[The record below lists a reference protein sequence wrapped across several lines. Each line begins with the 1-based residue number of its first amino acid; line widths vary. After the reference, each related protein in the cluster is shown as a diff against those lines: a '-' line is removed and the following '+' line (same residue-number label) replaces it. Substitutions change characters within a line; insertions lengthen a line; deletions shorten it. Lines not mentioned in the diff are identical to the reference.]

1 MYAIDKSS
9 GSLNDCPA
17 IEFPH
22 GSGPRHGLFWKS
34 EGARFRFQ
42 QRADA
47 RTLLYTVSEIGGQFK
62 AFDVSYPSD
71 SCPSFRETQSFV
83 PYPGSK
89 LPEGA
94 TLSGIQS
101 DGSSIYVSIRS
112 DKAFDPND
120 SMSTLGRSCN
130 GTVTYRDLTSSHG
143 TVPRTFEINKAGDL
157 VAIGNQASSNVAIVK
172 RDPQSGKLGDQVA
185 NVQVGQPGKVG
196 TAEGLS
202 SLIWGEE

>member
-1 MYAIDKSS
+1 
-9 GSLNDCPA
+9 
-17 IEFPH
+17 
-22 GSGPRHGLFWKS
+22 
-34 EGARFRFQ
+34 
-42 QRADA
+42 
-47 RTLLYTVSEIGGQFK
+47 
-62 AFDVSYPSD
+62 
-71 SCPSFRETQSFV
+71 
-83 PYPGSK
+83 
-89 LPEGA
+89 
-94 TLSGIQS
+94 
-101 DGSSIYVSIRS
+101 
-112 DKAFDPND
+112 
-120 SMSTLGRSCN
+120 MSTLGRSCN